1 MGTAFYSKKY
11 LNYYYVFIGC
21 HENILGPSSSWSYGS
36 WIYNYLC
43 NQCLSP
49 LKLWVRAEKNSNCCI
64 LRHLSLFVSQCSLL
78 EMFINVDN
86 LNKPEISKYTYLSVH
101 NGAIMLEAFMEVNK
115 YISTVHV
122 LIDPNLTYRVHKKH
136 I

>member
-1 MGTAFYSKKY
+1 
-11 LNYYYVFIGC
+11 
-21 HENILGPSSSWSYGS
+21 
-36 WIYNYLC
+36 
-43 NQCLSP
+43 
-49 LKLWVRAEKNSNCCI
+49 
-64 LRHLSLFVSQCSLL
+64 
-78 EMFINVDN
+78 MFINVDN

-122 LIDPNLTYRVHKKH
+122 LIYPNLTYRVHKKH